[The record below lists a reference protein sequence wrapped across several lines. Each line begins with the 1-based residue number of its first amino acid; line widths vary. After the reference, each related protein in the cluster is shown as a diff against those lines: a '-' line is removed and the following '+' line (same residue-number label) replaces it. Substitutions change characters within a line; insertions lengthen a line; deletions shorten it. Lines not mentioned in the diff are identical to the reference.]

1 MIAAFRRK
9 SNAGGLSRI
18 MKKRLRN
25 LAMLLMP
32 LTALGTFAA
41 IYLVIRHH
49 NSSLPLVKNNGI
61 RVICIGDSITYGA
74 GLDSSSRNR
83 TSYPARLQ
91 ELLGNEYQVLNYGVG
106 GTTLALSGDSPYQH
120 DRAFRITKEVEPAVV
135 LIMLGTNDTK
145 PQNWNAQVYE
155 RQLIAFLNIYK
166 DLPSRPNVYVIS
178 PPAAFANNFGIN
190 QSIIEHEVAPI
201 VQRVAKLTSTQIIDV
216 FSATKG
222 HPEYF
227 PDGVHPSEAGNEV
240 IAATVSL
247 ALGR

>member
-1 MIAAFRRK
+1 
-9 SNAGGLSRI
+9 
-18 MKKRLRN
+18 MKKRLSN
-25 LAMLLMP
+25 LAMLLVP
-32 LTALGTFAA
+32 LASLGTLAA

-49 NSSLPLVKNNGI
+49 NSPLPLVRDNGV
-61 RVICIGDSITYGA
+61 RVICVGDSITYGA

-91 ELLGNEYQVLNYGVG
+91 ESLGNEYHVLNYGVS

-120 DRAFRITKEVEPAVV
+120 HRAFRITRQVEPAIV

-155 RQLIAFLNIYK
+155 RQLVAFVNIYK
-166 DLPSRPNVYVIS
+166 ALPSRPEVYLMS

-190 QSIIEHEVAPI
+190 QTIIEHEVAPI
-201 VQRVAKLTSTQIIDV
+201 VLRVAKQTNTQMIDV
-216 FSATKG
+216 FSATKD

-227 PDGVHPSEAGNEV
+227 PDGVHPSEAGHEV
-240 IAATVSL
+240 IAATVRV